1 MMIQRILLSVALMFL
16 VACSEDQSTATTAN
30 QPQVMLGDSLVTGVR
45 ESNGV
50 EAFLGLPFAEP
61 PVAELRWQKPIPWQA
76 SGEAVDATRF
86 APACMQNG
94 SGLAWYHGMM
104 GRVGVDPELMEG
116 PEYSEDCLYLNVWS
130 DMDDAE
136 AKPVLIFIHG
146 GSNTGGWSYEP
157 NYHGEVL
164 AKQGV
169 VVVTVA
175 YRLGVFGW
183 LSHPDL
189 DVQNV
194 GLHDLGVA
202 LDWVVENIGA
212 FGGDPSRITVSGE
225 SAGAANAMHLAL
237 SPLSRGNVQTVIHQ
251 SAGWAMRYRPNSDE
265 AFKRGQALAEKHTGS
280 PSDIEALRQTPAEDL
295 MSSMADVYQGYY
307 FSPIVDDASLPE
319 SLYDVARA
327 GSLPS
332 INLVIGSNDNESL
345 MYIRDTTTL
354 QSFMDSTFDSSAHAK
369 VLEAVDGES
378 RELDKIDRISTAVT
392 YTCPSLL
399 LADAIDEA
407 GGRSWVY
414 RFNRVRE
421 GFEPIGAY
429 HGAELPYVF
438 DQHDDWLPTDDID
451 QQLTSDLVAHWLSFV
466 KTEMPA
472 PNTAVTWPAWNDNRG
487 TLLFGDTVE
496 SADHPDIKFCQLL
509 QESLVSSS

>member
-1 MMIQRILLSVALMFL
+1 MIQRMLLLATFTVLL
-16 VACSEDQSTATTAN
+16 ACSEDQSLMAPDT
-30 QPQVMLGDSLVTGVR
+30 QPQVMLGDSLVTGIR

-50 EAFLGLPFAEP
+50 EAFLGLPFADP
-61 PVAELRWQKPIPWQA
+61 PTGELRWKKPIPWQA
-76 SGEAVDATRF
+76 SGESIDATSF
-86 APACMQNG
+86 APACMQKG

-104 GRVGVDPELMEG
+104 ERVRVDPDLMEG
-116 PEYSEDCLYLNVWS
+116 PDYSEDCLYLNVWS
-130 DMDDAE
+130 DLDDTE

-157 NYHGEVL
+157 NYHGERL
-164 AKQGV
+164 AIQGV

-189 DVQNV
+189 DAQNV
-194 GLHDLGVA
+194 GLHDLAVA

-237 SPLSRGNVQTVIHQ
+237 SPLSRGSIQTVIHQ
-251 SAGWAMRYRPNSDE
+251 SAGWAMRNRPDSEE
-265 AFKRGQALAEKHTGS
+265 AFNRGKALTQKHTGS
-280 PSDIEALRQTPAEDL
+280 PDDLEALRQVPPEDL
-295 MSSMADVYQGYY
+295 MASMADVYQGYY
-307 FSPIVDDASLPE
+307 FSPIVDEASLPD
-319 SLYDVARA
+319 SLFDAARE

-332 INLVIGSNDNESL
+332 VNLVIGSNDNESL
-345 MYIRDTTTL
+345 MYISDTTTL
-354 QSFMDSTFDSSAHAK
+354 ESFMDSMFDSSEHTK
-369 VLEAVDGES
+369 VLAAVDGES
-378 RELDKIDRISTAVT
+378 SNLEKIDRISTAVT

-414 RFNRVRE
+414 RFNRVRD

-438 DQHDDWLPTDDID
+438 DQHDEWLPTGDID
-451 QQLTSDLVAHWLSFV
+451 RQLTAELVAHWLSFV
-466 KTEMPA
+466 KTGAPA
-472 PNTAVTWPAWNDNRG
+472 LGAQATWPAWRDNRSA
-487 TLLFGDTVE
+487 LLFGDTVE
-496 SADHPDIKFCQLL
+496 SAEHPDIEFCQLL
-509 QESLVSSS
+509 QESLVTRI

>member
-1 MMIQRILLSVALMFL
+1 MMIQRILLSAAAIFL
-16 VACSEDQSTATTAN
+16 VACSQDQSTATAADE
-30 QPQVMLGDSLVTGVR
+30 PQVMLGDSLVTGVR

-61 PVAELRWQKPIPWQA
+61 PVAELRWKKPIPWQA
-76 SGEAVDATRF
+76 STEAIDATRF

-94 SGLAWYHGMM
+94 SGLAWYHRMM
-104 GRVGVDPELMEG
+104 ARVGVDSELMEG

-130 DMDDAE
+130 DLDDTE

-183 LSHPDL
+183 FSHPNL
-189 DVQNV
+189 DVQNA

-202 LDWVVENIGA
+202 LDWVVENIGV

-251 SAGWAMRYRPNSDE
+251 SMGRPMRGRPNTDE
-265 AFKRGQALAEKHTGS
+265 AFKRGQALAEKHTRV
-280 PSDIEALRQTPAEDL
+280 PSDLETLRQTPAEDL
-295 MSSMADVYQGYY
+295 MASMADGYQGYY
-307 FSPIVDDASLPE
+307 FSPIVDDASLPQ
-319 SLYDVARA
+319 SLFDAARE

-354 QSFMDSTFDSSAHAK
+354 QSFMDSLFDPSAHAK
-369 VLEAVDGES
+369 VLAAVDDES
-378 RELDKIDRISTAVT
+378 RELDKIDRISTAVA

-414 RFNRVRE
+414 RFNRMRE

-438 DQHDDWLPTDDID
+438 DQHDDGLPTDDID
-451 QQLTSDLVAHWLSFV
+451 RQLTSDLVDHWLSFV
-466 KTEMPA
+466 KSETPA
-472 PNTAVTWPAWNDNRG
+472 STAVVPWPAWSDNRG
-487 TLLFGDTVE
+487 TLLLGDTVE
-496 SADHPDIKFCQLL
+496 SAEHPDVEFCQLL